1 MKNRKLTAALLLL
14 MAAATPGAQ
23 AETLRVG
30 RDDCRSM
37 ALRHSEE
44 LKKADNA
51 VRQAELDVKIARTS
65 YLPKFDGSATGIYM
79 TPDID
84 MMGSKLQVKGAYMA
98 GIQLV
103 QPIYAGGKITAGNKL
118 ARIGRDVAGEQ
129 RRMCRMD
136 VIADADN
143 AYWTYIAVLDKVRLL
158 EDYKN
163 MVDTL
168 YSQTEVAVE
177 AGMAMGNDLLRIGSK
192 RSEIIYQMQKA
203 ANGAELCRMSLCN
216 IIGADPGTE
225 IVPADSLPDCMAP
238 GDLTVDIASRP
249 ELHLLQHQIDT
260 SRQQVNMTRGDFLPT
275 VGLSL
280 GYNYYGNIKLKGMV
294 DAGGGMYVPFSQ
306 ENKGGIGMGVLSVSI
321 PLFHWG
327 EGMKKVK
334 KARLAVDNAILD
346 LEHTRSLLDLEARQ
360 AAANLT
366 DGWNMIEAAR
376 TALDQSAENLR
387 VMRDR
392 YDEKVSPL
400 SDLLDAQTQW
410 RQARSNMIEA
420 ATQYQIYQTAWLR
433 ANGRLG
439 D

>member
-1 MKNRKLTAALLLL
+1 
-14 MAAATPGAQ
+14 
-23 AETLRVG
+23 
-30 RDDCRSM
+30 
-37 ALRHSEE
+37 
-44 LKKADNA
+44 
-51 VRQAELDVKIARTS
+51 
-65 YLPKFDGSATGIYM
+65 
-79 TPDID
+79 
-84 MMGSKLQVKGAYMA
+84 
-98 GIQLV
+98 
-103 QPIYAGGKITAGNKL
+103 
-118 ARIGRDVAGEQ
+118 
-129 RRMCRMD
+129 
-136 VIADADN
+136 
-143 AYWTYIAVLDKVRLL
+143 
-158 EDYKN
+158 
-163 MVDTL
+163 
-168 YSQTEVAVE
+168 
-177 AGMAMGNDLLRIGSK
+177 
-192 RSEIIYQMQKA
+192 
-203 ANGAELCRMSLCN
+203 
-216 IIGADPGTE
+216 
-225 IVPADSLPDCMAP
+225 
-238 GDLTVDIASRP
+238 
-249 ELHLLQHQIDT
+249 
-260 SRQQVNMTRGDFLPT
+260 
-275 VGLSL
+275 
-280 GYNYYGNIKLKGMV
+280 
-294 DAGGGMYVPFSQ
+294 
-306 ENKGGIGMGVLSVSI
+306 MGVLSVSI